1 MWLGD
6 EAMIKSVVL
15 KGLSKTNTSEAEY
28 DKVTVTAG
36 MKWTLLEVRP
46 FFSRQA
52 NVVECRLYRLTAPI
66 LQMNSDVENS
76 IKKPVP
82 VDAELGAGEELRLT
96 GVTDGGAGIDF
107 IVAVIYDETGV

>member
-1 MWLGD
+1 
-6 EAMIKSVVL
+6 MIKSVVL
-15 KGLSKTNTSEAEY
+15 EGIGKVNTSEAEY

-52 NVVECRLYRLTAPI
+52 NAVECRLYRLTYPI
-66 LQMNSDVENS
+66 LQMNSYIENS

-82 VDAELGAGEELRLT
+82 VDTELGAGEQLRLT
-96 GVTDGGAGIDF
+96 GVTDGTSTDF